1 MRDALK
7 RFGQSTMWAAMVN
20 IFWVYLLMEVTRL
33 TFLAVNHEA
42 FHLTW
47 QSFLLIS
54 RGGLLFDTSAILYT
68 NCLWLAL
75 VFFPL
80 HYKERAGFRLFER
93 IVYVATN
100 SIALAANLCDTVF
113 FAYRQHRSTMALF
126 DEFGNESA
134 SNMLKIISAE
144 ALSHWYLVVLFLLMV
159 WGLWKLYVPSKGPRK
174 GAPLWHYYLGHTLG
188 LGLWVVIFIWGVR
201 GCTLSA
207 VTRPIAIGYAQRFAT
222 EPIDVD
228 LVLNTPFAMLRTIGG
243 SPSPSPKFFAT
254 EEELMAEYSPIHI
267 PVDSVGGELK
277 GHNVVILVLESFSQG
292 FIGSLNPDLDGG
304 RFKGYTPFLDSLLT
318 RSVRFENTFSNSGFS
333 IDALPSLLASTPRM
347 RRPFVVSPYSINH
360 VTGLGELLDAEGY
373 HTAFFHGADNES
385 LGLQGFV
392 RQAGFKHYYGID
404 EYVADPKTGGM
415 KDFDGTWGIWDGP
428 FLQYFCRHLG
438 EMPQPFAA
446 GLFTLSSHHPFDV
459 PKELEKKFPP
469 EGKLEIYRTLRYSD
483 DALRQFFVE
492 AEKQPWFKNTLFVIS
507 ADHAFLHPLEHEV
520 YNTEMGRMR
529 IPIAIYDPSGTLTPG
544 VRPGN
549 MQQIDVLPTV
559 LGLLGYDKPYF
570 AFGNDVLNMPADS
583 TWGFR
588 WNHFPQLVKGHYVL
602 QMEPTNWQPFGL
614 FDFVSD
620 PYLQNNLVGT
630 GLAVED
636 SLSTKIKAIVQ
647 TYAERQSGNKV
658 HL

>member
-1 MRDALK
+1 MLRALK
-7 RFGQSTMWAAMVN
+7 QLRQTTMWSALVN
-20 IFWVYLLMEVTRL
+20 LLMVYLLMEVTRL
-33 TFLAVNHEA
+33 VFLAVNHGL

-75 VFFPL
+75 AFFPL
-80 HYKERAGFRLFER
+80 HYKERSGFRLFQR
-93 IVYVATN
+93 VVYVATN
-100 SIALAANLCDTVF
+100 SVALAANLCDTVF
-113 FAYRQHRSTMALF
+113 FGYRQHRSTMALF

-134 SNMLKIISAE
+134 SNMLKIITSE
-144 ALSHWYLVVLFLLMV
+144 ALNYWYLLLLFALMV
-159 WGLWKLYVPSKGPRK
+159 WFLWRFYVPTRAPRPDK
-174 GAPLWHYYLGHTLG
+174 PLWRYYLGHTVG
-188 LGLWVVIFIWGVR
+188 LGLWVAIFIWGVR
-201 GCTLSA
+201 GCTFSK
-207 VTRPIAIGYAQRFAT
+207 VTRPISIGYAQRFAT

-243 SPSPSPKFFAT
+243 SPSPSPKFFGSDR
-254 EEELMAEYSPIHI
+254 ELMAHYSPLHV
-267 PVDSVGGELK
+267 PVDSVGGLLK
-277 GHNVVILVLESFSQG
+277 GNNVIIIVLESFG
-292 FIGSLNPDLDGG
+292 REFVGSLNPDLENGTY
-304 RFKGYTPFLDSLLT
+304 KGYTPFLDSLIA

-360 VTGLGELLDAEGY
+360 VTGLGELLGNEGY

-385 LGLQGFV
+385 LGLQAFV
-392 RQAGFKHYYGID
+392 RQAGFKNYYGIN
-404 EYVADPKTGGM
+404 EYVSDPATAGM
-415 KDFDGTWGIWDGP
+415 DDFDGTWGIWDGP
-428 FLQYFCRHLG
+428 FLQYFCRKLG

-446 GLFTLSSHHPFDV
+446 GVFTLSSHHPFDV
-459 PKELEKKFPP
+459 PKGMENRFPP

-483 DALRQFFVE
+483 DALRRFFAE
-492 AEKQPWFKNTLFVIS
+492 AEKQPWFRNTLFIIS
-507 ADHAFLHPLEHEV
+507 ADHAFLHEPEHEV
-520 YNTEMGRMR
+520 YNTELGRMK
-529 IPIAIYDPSGTLTPG
+529 IPIAIYDPGEKLTPG

-549 MQQIDVLPTV
+549 MQQIDVLPTT

-588 WNHFPQLVKGHYVL
+588 WNHFPQLVRGDYVL
-602 QMEPTNWQPFGL
+602 QMEPSNWTSFGL
-614 FDFVSD
+614 YDFKKD
-620 PYLQNNLVGT
+620 PYLRNNLAGT

-636 SLSTKIKAIVQ
+636 TMTTKIKAIVQ
-647 TYAERQSGNKV
+647 TYAEKQSSNQV